1 MALTYIRNRKGLN
14 YYREKRTSQPTRVDQ
29 IGRTSPLIAQQE
41 LVPKIVE
48 MQKQSLV
55 DKIPISFFSQMGF
68 GRPCSCL
75 NFRYKIPDR
84 GKCTIC
90 YGVGY
95 VGGFN
100 KIGTRLEI
108 LDPTRAGLTL
118 TNVEIDTEVIP
129 NQFKLSSSALSG
141 DVVGTIDIPTNIGVD
156 AVVLYKEDDVTSF
169 VKRTMQPTYTALTQA
184 ALDSIGQSQ
193 LKLDFKVH
201 LSRSDLAD
209 PSPTFTHLYLRW
221 KISEPEIFVDMPHKT
236 VSVSMRE
243 FGLPDLLQSTSV
255 YLPATISRVTSSDF
269 FIIKSSLDI
278 DMYRD
283 EGNRRYKITEL
294 TANRALGIITSW
306 DLTARLIQAFETLS
320 QVPE

>member
-1 MALTYIRNRKGLN
+1 MALTYIRHRKGLN
-14 YYREKRTSQPTRVDQ
+14 YYREKRTTQPTRVDQ
-29 IGRTSPLIAQQE
+29 IGKTAPLIAQQE

-95 VGGFN
+95 VGGFS

-118 TNVEIDTEVIP
+118 SNVEIDTEVIP
-129 NQFKLSSSALSG
+129 NQFKLSGSSLSG
-141 DVVGTIDIPTNIGVD
+141 DVLGTIDIPTNIGVD
-156 AVVLYKEDDVTSF
+156 AVVLYKEDDVTAF
-169 VKRTMQPTYTALTQA
+169 VKRTNQPTYTALTQV
-184 ALDSIGQSQ
+184 ALDSIGLDQ
-193 LKLDFKVH
+193 LKLDFKIH
-201 LSRSDLAD
+201 LSRNSSAD

-221 KISEPEIFVDMPHKT
+221 KISEPEILVDMPHKT
-236 VSVSMRE
+236 VSVGMRE

-255 YLPATISRVTSSDF
+255 YLPATVPRVTTSDF
-269 FIIKSSLDI
+269 FIVKSNAEI
-278 DMYRD
+278 DFYSD
-283 EGNRRYKITEL
+283 EGNRRYKITEM
-294 TANRALGIITSW
+294 TTNRALGIITSW